1 MFVLEPKA
9 KDPQGLKEGGLYL
22 VISNCEISPVTISL
36 DTRNLLDPVHADAF
50 ASYEFEWVDGRTGRR
65 TVPPLL
71 TWITLE
77 LKMMKYIINKSGKE
91 EAWNRFVDRE
101 TDGGEKEEAEG
112 GCEER
117 GHAAADDAAAD
128 DAAADDAADGWNSQ
142 SSSYWQQQQQQQ
154 QLAAAASSS

>member
-22 VISNCEISPVTISL
+22 VISNCEINPVGISL
-36 DTRNLLDPVHADAF
+36 DTRNLLDSAHADAF

-65 TVPPLL
+65 TVPLLL

-101 TDGGEKEEAEG
+101 RDGGEKPDPEM
-112 GCEER
+112 
-117 GHAAADDAAAD
+117 
-128 DAAADDAADGWNSQ
+128 
-142 SSSYWQQQQQQQ
+142 
-154 QLAAAASSS
+154 